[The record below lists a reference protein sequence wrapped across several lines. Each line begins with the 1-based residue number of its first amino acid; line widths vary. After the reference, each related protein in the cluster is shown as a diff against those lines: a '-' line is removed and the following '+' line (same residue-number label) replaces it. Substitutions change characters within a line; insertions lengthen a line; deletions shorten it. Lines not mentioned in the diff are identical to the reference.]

1 MDEANAKTRKLEEE
15 YEQTCIEG
23 KVMHLLTSPWCRVVW
38 YFIYKDGFVKKESNP
53 YNLCAKL

>member
-23 KVMHLLTSPWCRVVW
+23 KVMHLLTSPSCRVVW
-38 YFIYKDGFVKKESNP
+38 YFIYKDGFVKKESNQRD
-53 YNLCAKL
+53 K